1 MRTLGAGG
9 NAVVKEVEK
18 NGNRYAMK
26 IFEPS
31 PAEKQKL
38 LKSVRDETNLVK
50 DLSIPGI
57 P

>member
-1 MRTLGAGG
+1 MRTLGSGG

-18 NGNRYAMK
+18 DGNRYAMK
-26 IFEPS
+26 IFEPH

-38 LKSVRDETNLVK
+38 LKSIRDETNLVK
-50 DLSIPGI
+50 GLSIQGI